1 MFFISHC
8 DTLNAWPCIY
18 NGIKFGLS
26 NRIPFLTNI
35 QNKMNISTLRY
46 LSFIGLITLFV
57 TSCTPDES
65 PNTTTSSIDLEL
77 EAALRDV
84 SDGVGKDH
92 FVLPKSNDLSAIPQ
106 DPKNPLSPVKIEL
119 GRRLF
124 HETGIATAGKID
136 GTMGTFSCASCH
148 FAGAGFQ
155 AGRFQGIGEGGMGF
169 GLNGEGRVVNTLFPM
184 DSIDVQPLRS
194 PTAMN
199 TAYQEAM
206 LWNGQFGATGINAG
220 TEDKWP
226 EGTPIA
232 TNKLGYQGVEVQ
244 AIAGLAVHR
253 LDTENEL
260 CVQMYGPLFEA
271 AFTDFPEGER
281 ITRETAGLAI
291 AAYERTVMSN
301 QAPFQKWLQGYG
313 DAMNE
318 QEKRGALVFFQEANC
333 ATCHNGPALN
343 SMSFH
348 AYGMNDLD
356 ANVESVFNI
365 PAADGSRLGRG
376 GFTKDEADNYKFKTP
391 QLYNLANSP
400 FYGHGSTFRSIR
412 EVVEYKNNGVAEN
425 ANVPASQLAAEF
437 TPQNLSEDQID
448 DLVAF
453 LENSLNDPDLFRYQP
468 SSVASGNCFPNNDE
482 MSRVDIGCE

>member
-1 MFFISHC
+1 M
-8 DTLNAWPCIY
+8 D
-18 NGIKFGLS
+18 
-26 NRIPFLTNI
+26 FLR
-35 QNKMNISTLRY
+35 LRY
-46 LSFIGLITLFV
+46 LSFIGLTALFV
-57 TSCTPDES
+57 TSCSPDES

-84 SDGVGKDH
+84 SNGVGKAH
-92 FVLPKSNDLSAIPQ
+92 FKLPSSNDLSAIPQ

-124 HETGIATAGKID
+124 HDTGIGTAGKIE
-136 GTMGTFSCASCH
+136 GTSETFSCASCH

-155 AGRFQGIGEGGMGF
+155 AGRFQGVGEGGMGF

-184 DSIDVQPLRS
+184 DSIDVQPIRS
-194 PTAMN
+194 PATLN

-232 TNKLGYQGVEVQ
+232 NNNLGYEGVEVQ
-244 AIAGLAVHR
+244 AIAGLKVHR

-260 CVQMYGPLFEA
+260 CEEMYGHLFKA
-271 AFTDFPEGER
+271 AFPDFPEGQQ
-281 ITRETAGLAI
+281 ISRETAGLAI
-291 AAYERTVMSN
+291 AAYERTIMAN
-301 QAPFQKWLQGYG
+301 QAPFQRWLQGYS

-318 QEKRGALVFFQEANC
+318 QQKRGALVFFQETNC
-333 ATCHNGPALN
+333 ANCHNGPALN

-356 ANVESVFNI
+356 ANVESIFNI
-365 PAADGSRLGRG
+365 PESDGSRLGRG
-376 GFTKDEADNYKFKTP
+376 GFTKNDADNYKFKTP

-453 LENSLNDPDLFRYQP
+453 LENGLKDPDLFRYQP

-482 MSRVDIGCE
+482 MSQIDLGCE

>member
-1 MFFISHC
+1 M
-8 DTLNAWPCIY
+8 N
-18 NGIKFGLS
+18 
-26 NRIPFLTNI
+26 FLR
-35 QNKMNISTLRY
+35 LRY
-46 LSFIGLITLFV
+46 LSFISLTALFV
-57 TSCTPDES
+57 VSCSPDES

-84 SDGVGKDH
+84 SDGIGKEH
-92 FVLPKSNDLSAIPQ
+92 FKLPSSSDLSAIPQ

-124 HETGIATAGKID
+124 HETGIATAGKIE
-136 GTMGTFSCASCH
+136 GTAGTFSCASCH

-155 AGRFQGIGEGGMGF
+155 AGRFQGVGEGGMGF

-194 PTAMN
+194 PSTLN

-220 TEDKWP
+220 TEDNWP
-226 EGTPIA
+226 AGTPIA
-232 TNKLGYQGVEVQ
+232 VNNLGYEGVEVQ

-260 CVQMYGPLFEA
+260 CEEMYGHLFKA
-271 AFTDFPEGER
+271 AFPDFPEDQQ
-281 ITRETAGLAI
+281 ISRETAGLAI
-291 AAYERTVMSN
+291 AAYERTIVSN
-301 QAPFQKWLQGYG
+301 QAPFQRWLQGYS

-318 QEKRGALVFFQEANC
+318 QQKRGALVFFQESNC
-333 ATCHNGPALN
+333 ASCHNGPALN
-343 SMSFH
+343 NMNFH

-356 ANVESVFNI
+356 ANVESIFNI
-365 PAADGSRLGRG
+365 PEADGSRLGRG
-376 GFTKDEADNYKFKTP
+376 GFTKNDADNYKFKTP

-425 ANVPASQLAAEF
+425 ENVPATQLAPEF
-437 TPQNLSEDQID
+437 IPQNLSEDQID

-453 LENSLNDPDLFRYQP
+453 LEEGLKDPDLFRYQP

-482 MSRVDIGCE
+482 ISQADLGCE